1 MPPCS
6 PRWAGEAAKGLPS
19 FMSLALLLESRVREG
34 KGTFSSLGLAHSSI
48 SLADV
53 ITYVT
58 PNPWALPAAA
68 SAVGVLM
75 SYDNQQPFRVTAF
88 PDEALQPLIAENT
101 PLH

>member
-34 KGTFSSLGLAHSSI
+34 EGTFSSLGLAHSSI

-58 PNPWALPAAA
+58 PNPRALPAAA